1 MHDCMIAVV
10 MVTNVVPRPT
20 AITNQA
26 CRRNNT
32 LWMSD
37 GKRMSEMNPDGEE
50 EDLQTSAAFDPD
62 RILHSC
68 RKAETIIRQRTD
80 RILLV
85 LERPQMQDN
94 FLG

>member
-1 MHDCMIAVV
+1 
-10 MVTNVVPRPT
+10 
-20 AITNQA
+20 
-26 CRRNNT
+26 
-32 LWMSD
+32 MSN
-37 GKRMSEMNPDGEE
+37 GKRAVDMNPDGEE

-62 RILHSC
+62 RILHTC
-68 RKAETIIRQRTD
+68 RKAETILRQRTE